1 MAILAREMGFD
12 WLVLRRG
19 LFEGCVENVRH
30 GTTSSGRGL
39 TYNERATQ
47 NAVYAGPVVVS

>member
-39 TYNERATQ
+39 TYLHAISDVRHIVLCAR
-47 NAVYAGPVVVS
+47 